1 MMTAIMILHKY
12 YAINSLSLQLNLDL
26 KSQSTMCV
34 REKEVSL
41 CVWLL
46 EVLGHRVPFSL

>member
-12 YAINSLSLQLNLDL
+12 YAINSLSLQLNLHL

-46 EVLGHRVPFSL
+46 EVLGH